1 MSLYPFIRVA
11 SSKSRRINAGTA
23 IANGM
28 LFTRM
33 AADDKLGMDAGI
45 TRRDYL
51 NSTLVASGGL
61 LLSGAC
67 PMELLAQADWNGYG
81 GVGEYSN
88 SNGNTFEVMTE
99 AHKIR
104 DHVFDPLPADVP
116 DTGEQYDCVVV
127 GGGISGLAAALFFAR
142 QGGRNRTCLVLENH
156 PIFGGEAKGNEFL
169 VDGQHVMAHQGS
181 AMYFPPFAGTF
192 LAGFY
197 QSIGIPP
204 DPFPYQTWTGKDPAL
219 PVAKTPYP
227 EGGRNSAF
235 FFGPRFGK
243 SAGMWLTD
251 PWGKGLEGAPISSQ
265 ARREL
270 LKMQSG
276 AADFQPPK
284 QHGDEISRRLDSMS
298 FEQHL
303 MEKFGLSRETVRTFL
318 SPVSGGGSGLGADAL
333 SAYADYAAD
342 VLLPWDHEKGVQ
354 MFPGGNAGVA
364 RHIVKSLIPD
374 ALPGLATLES
384 VARTPVDFTA
394 LDRPGTSRIRLRTTV
409 VSVQHEAGSVKV
421 VYARDGNLASVRAR
435 SVIVAGGS
443 WTAKHIVKDLPA
455 PHRDAYAQFYRA
467 PCLMANVA
475 VRNWRFLYKLG
486 ISECQWFEGIGNY
499 TAVRKLATFGAV
511 SPTLSPDSPVVLTL
525 KILFSNPELSIG
537 EQVSSGRAELISTP
551 FRGYE
556 KRIREQFTMMFGSL
570 GFDARRDI
578 AGIILN
584 RWGHAYLSAQPGFFF
599 GKDGK
604 PGPGEV
610 LRNTPFDRI
619 SFANSDLAGIMD
631 HRTSILE
638 AHRAVGQ
645 ALERIRT

>member
-1 MSLYPFIRVA
+1 
-11 SSKSRRINAGTA
+11 
-23 IANGM
+23 
-28 LFTRM
+28 M
-33 AADDKLGMDAGI
+33 AADDKLGKELGMTEGI

-67 PMELLAQADWNGYG
+67 PMELLAQSDWNGYG

-104 DHVFDPLPADVP
+104 DHVFEPLPAGIP
-116 DTGEQYDCVVV
+116 DSGEQYDCVVV
-127 GGGISGLAAALFFAR
+127 GGGISGLAAGLFFTR
-142 QGGRNRTCLVLENH
+142 ESGGKKSCLVLENH

-169 VDGQHVMAHQGS
+169 VDSQRVIAHQGS
-181 AMYFPPFAGTF
+181 AMYFPCFPGTF
-192 LAGFY
+192 LADFY
-197 QSIGIPP
+197 QSIGIGP
-204 DPFPYQTWTGKDPAL
+204 DPFPYQAWTGKDPAL

-243 SAGMWLTD
+243 TQGMLLTD
-251 PWGKGLEGAPISSQ
+251 PWGKNLENAPISAQ

-276 AADFQPPK
+276 GAEFQPPK
-284 QHGDEISRRLDSMS
+284 THGDEISRRLDSMT

-333 SAYADYAAD
+333 SGYADYAAD
-342 VLLPWDHEKGVQ
+342 VLLPWDHSKGVQ

-364 RHIVKSLIPD
+364 RHIVKALIPD
-374 ALPGLATLES
+374 AIPGPATLES
-384 VARTPVDFTA
+384 IARSPVDFAA
-394 LDRPGTSRIRLRTTV
+394 LDRPAAARIRLRTTV
-409 VSVQHEAGSVKV
+409 ISVQHEAGGVKI
-421 VYARDGNLASVRAR
+421 VYAREGKLTTVRAR

-455 PHRDAYAQFYRA
+455 SHRDAYAQFYRA

-475 VRNWRFLYKLG
+475 LRNWRFLYKLG

-499 TAVRKLATFGAV
+499 TAVRKLATFGDV

-525 KILFSNPELSIG
+525 KILFSNPELPIG
-537 EQVSSGRAELISTP
+537 EQVSRGRAELIGTP
-551 FRGYE
+551 FRAYE
-556 KRIREQFTMMFGSL
+556 KRIREQFSLMFGSL
-570 GFDARRDI
+570 GFDSKRDI

-604 PGPGEV
+604 PGPGEI

-638 AHRAVGQ
+638 ANRAVGQ
-645 ALERIRT
+645 ALQRS